1 MAGQRSPVF
10 EMHGQYPGWSQVLPA
25 GSSGTLRVVWDPG
38 VHDHAGEDRVVQG
51 VSIVSNDPREPEAL
65 VKIAAR
71 VRR

>member
-1 MAGQRSPVF
+1 
-10 EMHGQYPGWSQVLPA
+10 MHGQYPGWSQVLPA

>member
-1 MAGQRSPVF
+1 
-10 EMHGQYPGWSQVLPA
+10 MHGQYPGWSQVLAP
-25 GSSGTLRVVWDPG
+25 GVSGTLRVVWDPG
-38 VHDHAGEDRVVQG
+38 VHDHSGEDRVVQG